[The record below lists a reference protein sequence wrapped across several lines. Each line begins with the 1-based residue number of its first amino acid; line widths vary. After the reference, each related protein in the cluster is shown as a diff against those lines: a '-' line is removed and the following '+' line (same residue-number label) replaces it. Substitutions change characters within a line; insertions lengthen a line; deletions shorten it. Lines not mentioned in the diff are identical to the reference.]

1 MLIAA
6 EGIVSDNILQDETPI
21 PGEVLAAIV
30 AAATVFLGKKLR
42 IRGIA
47 ELRQMDEKTSRW
59 TRQGRVLVQ
68 TSHNL
73 ALKHPQKAH

>member
-1 MLIAA
+1 MLTA
-6 EGIVSDNILQDETPI
+6 EEEAGSDNIVQGEATI
-21 PGEVLAAIV
+21 PGEVLAAIA

-47 ELRQMDEKTSRW
+47 EVRRTDGRTNRW
-59 TRQGRVLVQ
+59 TRQGRILVQ

>member
-1 MLIAA
+1 MLTA
-6 EGIVSDNILQDETPI
+6 EEEAVSDNILQCEAAI

-30 AAATVFLGKKLR
+30 AAATVFLGKRLR
-42 IRGIA
+42 VRGVS
-47 ELRQMDEKTSRW
+47 ELRQLHEKTNRW